1 MTNASGE
8 EKGRRQ
14 RVATAA
20 PWAGVVGY
28 SRAVRADDR
37 VWVSGT
43 AAVGVDGRI
52 VSGGAYVQALRCLE
66 IIRDALHEA
75 GAGLE
80 HVVRTRMYI
89 GDAKDWEA
97 VGRAHGEFFRAVLPA
112 TTMIVT
118 RFIDADMLV
127 EIEAEAVIE

>member
-1 MTNASGE
+1 MREKSGGE
-8 EKGRRQ
+8 ARR

-28 SRAVRADDR
+28 SRAVRAGDR

-43 AAVGVDGRI
+43 AAVGEDGRI
-52 VSGGAYVQALRCLE
+52 VSGGAYAQAMRCFE
-66 IIRDALHEA
+66 IIRDALEAA

-97 VGRAHGEFFRAVLPA
+97 VGRAHGEFLGAVLPA

-118 RFIDADMLV
+118 RFIDEAMLV
-127 EIEAEAVIE
+127 EIEAEAVVE